1 MKNYETAN
9 NKNVNVAY
17 ASGNCVTCRYFD
29 SKYHNGYCDRH
40 KCDTSPG
47 SSCSDYWAK

>member
-1 MKNYETAN
+1 MKNNETAN
-9 NKNVNVAY
+9 NKNVNIAY